1 MRAGATGGR
10 ERPDLEPFFARVG
23 RLDRDS
29 AVPLYYQLQEVL
41 KREIDAG
48 DWAPGQLL
56 PSEAAFEARLGLSRT
71 VVRKALDVLE
81 ADGQVV
87 RRKGLGTTVA
97 QPKQSFGGTA
107 PARHRPEAAVA
118 RARLSRTVDAHLR
131 EAGRTLGLLLDVPA
145 SALVHELTTLSDVGA
160 EPAALTQAFVPA
172 DASEV
177 LRALAAAGAG
187 PTLVDGGPEVLD
199 QLAERYGLACAV
211 SELTVEATTA
221 NEFESEALRI
231 GPDAATFLTSTLV
244 RDEAGRPVAFLRAV
258 VGSDRFRFT
267 ATVVHGP
274 R

>member
-1 MRAGATGGR
+1 VREAATGGR
-10 ERPDLEPFFARVG
+10 DRPDLEPFFARVG
-23 RLDRDS
+23 QLDRDS

-87 RRKGLGTTVA
+87 RRKGRGTTVA
-97 QPKQSFGGTA
+97 RPKLSFGAAG
-107 PARHRPEAAVA
+107 PAHARPGSDAA
-118 RARLSRTVDAHLR
+118 RAHLGRTVDAR
-131 EAGRTLGLLLDVPA
+131 VGPAGRTLGLLLDVPA
-145 SALVHELTTLSDVGA
+145 PALVHELTTRSDVGT

-172 DASEV
+172 GASA
-177 LRALAAAGAG
+177 LLGALAAEGTA

-199 QLAERYGLACAV
+199 QLAERYGLVCAV

-221 NEFESEALRI
+221 NEFESEALQI
-231 GPDAATFLTSTLV
+231 GTGAATFLTSTLV
-244 RDEAGRPVAFLRAV
+244 RDGQGRPAAFLRAV
-258 VGSDRFRFT
+258 VRSDHFRFT
-267 ATVVHGP
+267 ATVVHPP

>member
-1 MRAGATGGR
+1 MSAGATAGR
-10 ERPDLEPFFARVG
+10 ERPELEPFFARVG
-23 RLDRDS
+23 QLDRGS

-81 ADGQVV
+81 SDGQVV

-97 QPKQSFGGTA
+97 RPKLRYRAPG
-107 PARHRPEAAVA
+107 PARRGNQADDARPVLA
-118 RARLSRTVDAHLR
+118 RAVDARLR
-131 EAGRTLGLLLDVPA
+131 PAGRTLGLLLEVAPTTQ
-145 SALVHELTTLSDVGA
+145 VHELTALTAVGG

-172 DASEV
+172 DASPPLRV
-177 LRALAAAGAG
+177 LAGSGAS
-187 PTLVDGGPEVLD
+187 PTLEEGGPEVLE

-221 NEFESEALRI
+221 NEFESEALQI
-231 GPDAATFLTSTLV
+231 TPSAATFLTSTLV
-244 RDEAGRPVAFLRAV
+244 RDAAQRPVAFLRAV
-258 VGSDRFRFT
+258 VRSDRVRL
-267 ATVVHGP
+267 AVTVVHRDG
-274 R
+274 